1 MRRIKVVLAVGVMMA
16 MLAASAA
23 PAMADTNNGLF
34 FGVGNNDGI
43 CCGINHDNFDFDF
56 DNNDN
61 LLFFPTFGFTPLF
74 NNRVVF
80 DDVTFR
86 NVREN
91 SPRDDTC
98 VLRDNGLFLNDAGLR
113 CFF

>member
-43 CCGINHDNFDFDF
+43 CCGIHHDNFDFD
-56 DNNDN
+56 DNANF
-61 LLFFPTFGFTPLF
+61 LFFPGTFGFSPFL

-86 NVREN
+86 NVRES

-98 VLRDNGLFLNDAGLR
+98 VLRTDGFFRTDDGLR

>member
-1 MRRIKVVLAVGVMMA
+1 MMA

-34 FGVGNNDGI
+34 FGVGNNDG
-43 CCGINHDNFDFDF
+43 CCGINHDDFDFDF